1 MEVVLDR
8 DDHID
13 PGKLLIFPSTRI
25 FAEDT
30 EV

>member
-8 DDHID
+8 DDRID
-13 PGKLLIFPSTRI
+13 PGKLLVFSGTRI